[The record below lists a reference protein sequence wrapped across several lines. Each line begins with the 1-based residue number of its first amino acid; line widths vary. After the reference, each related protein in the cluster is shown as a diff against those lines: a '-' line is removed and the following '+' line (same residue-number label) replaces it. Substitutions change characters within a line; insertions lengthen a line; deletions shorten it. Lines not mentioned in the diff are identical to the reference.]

1 MSWRKSSDSP
11 VVAKLTDG
19 LGNQIFIF
27 AAALEQARRLGVDVK
42 VETSFYKI
50 HTKRVY
56 GLNQLF
62 QPSIHEATP
71 SEANKSMARRAL
83 KHVIR
88 LLKLS
93 HLLFEFKEKSNRFQ
107 PEIFKIRPG
116 TIIEGFFQSTKYF
129 PSVGGEIAESIRTV
143 TVSATEQAV
152 IDDVSSRPFIAVH
165 VRRGDYLSESHLRE
179 AAGLTTREYYETSMK
194 MIGGRGVPCIV
205 FTDSPQ
211 EAKQELGEISELVFD
226 SRILPLGELAT
237 LKLMSLASG
246 IVMSNSSFS
255 WWAAYT
261 MSHFDPDT
269 TVISPRPWS
278 KEIYFNEELINR
290 RWWSVGIQN

>member
-1 MSWRKSSDSP
+1 MGWRKSGDSP

-27 AAALEQARRLGVDVK
+27 AAALEQARRLGVEVE

-56 GLNQLF
+56 GLSKLF
-62 QPSIHEATP
+62 GPSIHEATP
-71 SEANKSMARRAL
+71 SEATPSMARRVL
-83 KHVIR
+83 RYVIR
-88 LLKLS
+88 RLKLS
-93 HLLFEFKEKSNRFQ
+93 HLLLEFKEKSHRFQ
-107 PEIFKIRPG
+107 PEIFNIRPG
-116 TIIEGFFQSTKYF
+116 TTIEGFFQSAKYF
-129 PSVGGEIAESIRTV
+129 PTVGAEIAESIRNV
-143 TVSATEQAV
+143 IVSATEQAV
-152 IDDVSSRPFIAVH
+152 IDDVSSSPFIAIH

-179 AAGLTTREYYETSMK
+179 AAGLTTREYYEASLK
-194 MIGGRGVPCIV
+194 MIGERGLPCIV
-205 FTDSPQ
+205 FSDSPQ
-211 EAKQELGEISELVFD
+211 EAKQELGGVSELVFD
-226 SRILPLGELAT
+226 SRVFPLGDLAT

-261 MSHFDPDT
+261 MSHFDPAS

-278 KEIYFNEELINR
+278 KDIYFNEELINR
-290 RWWSVGIQN
+290 HWWSVGL